1 MAPSRPRLFGRGPSP
16 APLPAQRTA
25 LLLASSAVVTAAA
38 WAVFARLPAMP
49 VRVGMSAVDAAVP
62 LGYQV
67 SVFPALGAFVG
78 ALGLDVARREARRTW
93 LPRLLLLGA
102 LCALAVARVAGAL
115 PLSGHALFLF
125 GVLAYAITAPADRD
139 AHVLTALAAPALLVV
154 AWCKLV
160 VWGDP
165 VWFGASAVIGAAAGV
180 VVARIARS

>member
-1 MAPSRPRLFGRGPSP
+1 MSSMAPSP
-16 APLPAQRTA
+16 ALPLPRTA
-25 LLLASSAVVTAAA
+25 VLLAFSAVVTAAA

-67 SVFPALGAFVG
+67 SVFPVFGAFVG
-78 ALGLDVARREARRTW
+78 ALALDVARAEARRTW
-93 LPRLLLLGA
+93 LPRVVLVGT
-102 LCALAVARVAGAL
+102 LCALAAARVAGAL
-115 PLSGHALFLF
+115 PLSGHGLLVF

-139 AHVLTALAAPALLVV
+139 AHVLVALAAPALLVV

-165 VWFGASAVIGAAAGV
+165 GWFAASAVLGAAAGA

>member
-1 MAPSRPRLFGRGPSP
+1 MAPSRPWLT
-16 APLPAQRTA
+16 LPRTA
-25 LLLASSAVVTAAA
+25 LLLAFSAVATAAA
-38 WAVFARLPAMP
+38 WALFARIPAMP
-49 VRVGMSAVDAAVP
+49 VRIGMSAVDAAVP

-67 SVFPALGAFVG
+67 SVFPAFGAFLG
-78 ALGLDVARREARRTW
+78 ALGLDVARGEARRTW
-93 LPRLLLLGA
+93 LPRLVLVVA
-102 LCALAVARVAGAL
+102 LSALAVGRVAGAL

-125 GVLAYAITAPADRD
+125 GVLSYAITAPADRD

-165 VWFGASAVIGAAAGV
+165 LWFAASAVLGAAAGA